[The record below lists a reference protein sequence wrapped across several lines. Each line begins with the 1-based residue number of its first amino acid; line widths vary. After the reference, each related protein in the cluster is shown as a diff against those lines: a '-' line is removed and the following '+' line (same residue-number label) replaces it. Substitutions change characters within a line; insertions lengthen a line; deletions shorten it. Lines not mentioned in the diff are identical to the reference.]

1 MSYIEVETMM
11 TCLLNNLELIGIL
24 ILMYV
29 GAAGANILL
38 GMYNNI
44 SNLKERFSKEK
55 LIAGLTRCGIVLV
68 GSLLTTVIISLLPDI
83 LKALGVQTDAN
94 LFDGI
99 SIVAIAGVLSSMIV
113 RYLKDAVSKFYSIL
127 YGKSEEIEE

>member
-1 MSYIEVETMM
+1 MM

-68 GSLLTTVIISLLPDI
+68 GSLLITVIISLLPDI

-113 RYLKDAVSKFYSIL
+113 RYLKDAVSKVYSIL

>member
-68 GSLLTTVIISLLPDI
+68 GSLLITVIISLLPDI

-127 YGKSEEIEE
+127 YGKSEEIEG

>member
-68 GSLLTTVIISLLPDI
+68 GSLLITVIISLLPDI

-99 SIVAIAGVLSSMIV
+99 SIVAIAGVLSSVIV

>member
-68 GSLLTTVIISLLPDI
+68 GSLLITVIISLLPDI

-127 YGKSEEIEE
+127 YGKSEEIKE

>member
-1 MSYIEVETMM
+1 MSYVEVEIMM

-68 GSLLTTVIISLLPDI
+68 GSLLITVIISLLPDI

-113 RYLKDAVSKFYSIL
+113 RYLKDAVSTFYSIL

>member
-1 MSYIEVETMM
+1 MSYVEVEIMM

-68 GSLLTTVIISLLPDI
+68 GSLLITVIISLLPDI

-113 RYLKDAVSKFYSIL
+113 RYLKDAVSKFYAIL
-127 YGKSEEIEE
+127 YGKPEEIEE

>member
-1 MSYIEVETMM
+1 MTYIEVETML
-11 TCLLNNLELIGIL
+11 TCLLNNLQLIGIL

-44 SNLKERFSKEK
+44 SNLKEGFSKEK
-55 LIAGLTRCGIVLV
+55 LLTGLARCGIVLV
-68 GSLLTTVIISLLPDI
+68 GSLLITVIISLLPDI

-127 YGKSEEIEE
+127 YGKAGEIQD

>member
-55 LIAGLTRCGIVLV
+55 LIAGLTRCVIVLV
-68 GSLLTTVIISLLPDI
+68 GSLLITVIISLLPDI

>member
-68 GSLLTTVIISLLPDI
+68 GSLLITVIISLLPDI

>member
-68 GSLLTTVIISLLPDI
+68 GSLLITVLISLLPDI

>member
-1 MSYIEVETMM
+1 MFST
-11 TCLLNNLELIGIL
+11 LLNNLALVSIL
-24 ILMYV
+24 VIMYLASMLTNTV
-29 GAAGANILL
+29 L
-38 GMYNNI
+38 GLYNNI
-44 SNLKERFSKEK
+44 SNIRESFSKEK

-68 GSLLTTVIISLLPDI
+68 GSLLITVIISLLPDI

>member
-68 GSLLTTVIISLLPDI
+68 GSPLITVIISLLPDI

-113 RYLKDAVSKFYSIL
+113 RYLKDAVSQFYSIL

>member
-1 MSYIEVETMM
+1 MM

-55 LIAGLTRCGIVLV
+55 LIAGLTRCVIVLV
-68 GSLLTTVIISLLPDI
+68 GSLLITVIISLLPDI

>member
-68 GSLLTTVIISLLPDI
+68 GSLLITVIISLLPDI

-113 RYLKDAVSKFYSIL
+113 RYLKDAVSMFYSIL

>member
-1 MSYIEVETMM
+1 MSYVEVETMM

>member
-1 MSYIEVETMM
+1 MSYVEVETMM

-68 GSLLTTVIISLLPDI
+68 GSLLITVIISLLPDI

-127 YGKSEEIEE
+127 YGKSEEIEK

>member
-1 MSYIEVETMM
+1 MSYVEVEIMM

-68 GSLLTTVIISLLPDI
+68 GSLLITVIISLLPDI

-127 YGKSEEIEE
+127 YGKSEEIEK

>member
-68 GSLLTTVIISLLPDI
+68 GSLLITVIISLLPDI

-127 YGKSEEIEE
+127 YGKSEEIEK

>member
-1 MSYIEVETMM
+1 MSYVEVETMM

-68 GSLLTTVIISLLPDI
+68 GSLLITVIISLLPDI

>member
-1 MSYIEVETMM
+1 MSYVEVEIMM

-68 GSLLTTVIISLLPDI
+68 GSLLITVIISLLPEVLAAFGI
-83 LKALGVQTDAN
+83 ATETAL
-94 LFDGI
+94 FESI
-99 SIVAIAGVLSSMIV
+99 SVAAMAGVMGSTIV
-113 RYLKDAVSKFYSIL
+113 RYLSDAVKKLYAIL
-127 YGKSEEIEE
+127 GVKGEE